1 MKCCKDCFTA
11 YNVNTYLQ
19 YNDGSDINVR
29 TINLCPNC
37 AKVHIDKGED
47 LRLLGTDVSVQNS
60 NQETD
65 TNNNNSTT
73 TADKSVVETTDTN
86 SSYLFGVLAKII
98 ACVGFFLGIIL
109 GQVFPTLDY
118 YDDEAFNFGLM
129 IGTWAGTAALFISL
143 WAVRCILNYQEKI
156 IKNQKSILEELKK

>member
-1 MKCCKDCFTA
+1 MKFCKDCGA
-11 YNVNTYLQ
+11 WDANTYLQ
-19 YNDGSDINVR
+19 YNDDSDINVR

-47 LRLLGTDVSVQNS
+47 LRLFGSDVSAQNS

-73 TADKSVVETTDTN
+73 TADKSLVETTDTN

-109 GQVFPTLDY
+109 GQVFPAVDLSGY
-118 YDDEAFNFGLM
+118 RPKEVFNFGLM
-129 IGTWAGTAALFISL
+129 IGTWAGTAVLSISL
-143 WAVRCILNYQEKI
+143 WAVRCILNYQEI
-156 IKNQKSILEELKK
+156 IIEKLNKN

>member
-47 LRLLGTDVSVQNS
+47 LRLLGTDVSAENS
-60 NQETD
+60 SQKTD
-65 TNNNNSTT
+65 IGSENSTT
-73 TADKSVVETTDTN
+73 TAAKSVVETTDTN

-98 ACVGFFLGIIL
+98 ACIGFFLGIIL
-109 GQVFPTLDY
+109 GQVFPAVDLSGY
-118 YDDEAFNFGLM
+118 RPKEVFNFGLM
-129 IGTWAGTAALFISL
+129 IGTWAGTAVLSISL
-143 WAVRCILNYQEKI
+143 WAVRCILNYQEI
-156 IKNQKSILEELKK
+156 IIEKLNKN

>member
-1 MKCCKDCFTA
+1 MKFCKDCGA
-11 YNVNTYLQ
+11 WDANTYLQ
-19 YNDGSDINVR
+19 YNNDSDINVR

-47 LRLLGTDVSVQNS
+47 LRLLGTDVSAENS
-60 NQETD
+60 SQKTD
-65 TNNNNSTT
+65 IGSENSTT
-73 TADKSVVETTDTN
+73 TAAKSVVETTDTN
-86 SSYLFGVLAKII
+86 SSKLFDGLAVVI
-98 ACVGFFLGIIL
+98 AGIGFTLGIIL
-109 GQVFPTLDY
+109 GFAFPVLDY